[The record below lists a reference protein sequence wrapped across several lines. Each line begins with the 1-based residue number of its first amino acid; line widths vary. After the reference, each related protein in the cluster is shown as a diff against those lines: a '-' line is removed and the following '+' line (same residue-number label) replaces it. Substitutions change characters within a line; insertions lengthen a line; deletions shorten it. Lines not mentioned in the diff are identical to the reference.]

1 MNYTKIYSDLNA
13 CGFHVQDCAFSVEF
27 CQKILNEVSTL
38 DVQSAGIGAKKEVNS
53 DIRQD
58 KIRWLDS
65 LEGET
70 VAEYFN
76 KIKQLQTFLREK
88 TFLPLINFECHY
100 AKYEQGGFYK
110 PHYDNVQGKNNR
122 LLTAILYL
130 NEKWSPGCGGELVA
144 YPKGE
149 EPLRVQP
156 KAGTF
161 IIFDSTDLLH
171 EVLPS
176 FSTRQS
182 VTGWMTR

>member
-1 MNYTKIYSDLNA
+1 MNHTKIYSDLNA
-13 CGFHVQDCAFSVEF
+13 CGFYVQDSAFSFEF

-38 DVQSAGIGAKKEVNS
+38 DVQAAGVGAKKEVNS

-70 VAEYFN
+70 VSEYFN

-130 NEKWSPGCGGELVA
+130 NEKWSPECGGELVV

-182 VTGWMTR
+182 ITGWMTR